1 MHEMGLCEA
10 VLAVVRDVSDDEPVR
25 RVRLRVG
32 RRQGVVPHVFDFCWR
47 LVARDTG
54 AAAAQLELIDVPV
67 RVRCRVCEAEGE
79 PESGTVAC
87 PACGAVSVD
96 LVAGDELTVEEVEL
110 EDGEVRRNPS
120 LTTTPAGS

>member
-10 VLAVVRDVSDDEPVR
+10 VLSVVRDVSDDQPVR

-54 AAAAQLELIDVPV
+54 TAGAVLELVDVPV
-67 RVRCRVCEAEGE
+67 RVRCRVCGAEGE
-79 PESGTVAC
+79 PEAGTVAC

-110 EDGEVRRNPS
+110 EDGEVRRNPG
-120 LTTTPAGS
+120 LTAAAAGS

>member
-47 LVARDTG
+47 LVARDTDAAG
-54 AAAAQLELIDVPV
+54 ARLELIDVPV
-67 RVRCRVCEAEGE
+67 RLRCRACDAEGE
-79 PESGTVAC
+79 PESGTLAC
-87 PACGAVSVD
+87 TVCGAVSVD
-96 LVAGDELTVEEVEL
+96 LVAGEELIVEEVEL
-110 EDGEVRRNPS
+110 EDGEVRRNPA
-120 LTTTPAGS
+120 LTATKAGS

>member
-32 RRQGVVPHVFDFCWR
+32 RRQGVVPHVFDYCWR
-47 LVARDTG
+47 LVAWDTG
-54 AAAAQLELIDVPV
+54 AADAVMELVDVPV
-67 RVRCRVCEAEGE
+67 RVRCRACQAEGE
-79 PESGTVAC
+79 PEDGTVAC

-96 LVAGDELTVEEVEL
+96 LVAGEELMVEEVEV
-110 EDGEVRRNPS
+110 EDGEVRRNPA
-120 LTTTPAGS
+120 LTAAAAGS